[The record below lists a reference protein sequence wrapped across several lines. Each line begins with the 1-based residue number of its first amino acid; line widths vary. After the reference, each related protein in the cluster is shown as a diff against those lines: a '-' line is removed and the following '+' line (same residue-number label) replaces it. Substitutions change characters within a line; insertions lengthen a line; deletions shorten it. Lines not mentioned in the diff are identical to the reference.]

1 MENGFFKNMMIETIK
16 NIFIMITTNNL
27 FIYLMYT

>member
-1 MENGFFKNMMIETIK
+1 MENGFFKNMMTKTIK